1 VFLEFGCRS
10 IGKRIKSAL
19 LWVVTTAIVCALVLG
34 ILYGM
39 YYMNFCL
46 IRTVLHNFILLCLC
60 KVGVSCSLC
69 VS

>member
-39 YYMNFCL
+39 YYINFCL
-46 IRTVLHNFILLCLC
+46 IRTMCYTNLYH
-60 KVGVSCSLC
+60 SAC
-69 VS
+69 VR